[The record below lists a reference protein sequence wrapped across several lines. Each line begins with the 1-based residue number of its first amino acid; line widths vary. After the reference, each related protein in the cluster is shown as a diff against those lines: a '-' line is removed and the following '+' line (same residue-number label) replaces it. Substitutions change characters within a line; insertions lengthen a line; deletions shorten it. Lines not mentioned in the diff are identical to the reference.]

1 MDGNSTINDTIAAS
15 LLNWYVYY
23 IVYGHHYTNY
33 KCTTWYAVYITLF
46 KLKCL
51 GHTSMSSHTSIPFNY
66 YTVCTCI
73 PISITAVNSVVQEC
87 PPPLLPG
94 PHTATLVA
102 GSTTRITGSY
112 VDNNSTVECFWSG
125 PNATLSEATTSDL
138 SSTNTRNSSRSTTI
152 REAAACSSDD
162 WALFHSD
169 SGCAGGGRGESSL
182 QHNMWGEQQQ
192 QQWDTYL
199 WHHK

>member
-1 MDGNSTINDTIAAS
+1 
-15 LLNWYVYY
+15 
-23 IVYGHHYTNY
+23 
-33 KCTTWYAVYITLF
+33 
-46 KLKCL
+46 
-51 GHTSMSSHTSIPFNY
+51 MSSYTSIPFNY

-138 SSTNTRNSSRSTTI
+138 SSTNTRSSSRSTTI
-152 REAAACSSDD
+152 REAAACSSDMTEFCFTLTV
-162 WALFHSD
+162 AVLEEGEGRVVCNITCGGNSSNS
-169 SGCAGGGRGESSL
+169 SGTLIYDIISKLISMDYSRE
-182 QHNMWGEQQQ
+182 
-192 QQWDTYL
+192 
-199 WHHK
+199 